1 MSADLER
8 MSLSAY
14 ALLYGL
20 EPQPAAL
27 GAYMGGVFGFLD
39 PEHLLAH
46 RLPAKGTSA
55 AFETV
60 DLHGQVLDTWTVPK
74 HWTIVDISPDKRR
87 LAVVPDEHFSKT
99 LVVDYPS
106 MNVVLKKGNPYG
118 GGSGS
123 SWQFLTEAGRTL
135 CSVEVLPSDPTR
147 TPSTRNAGTWI
158 SARR

>member
-1 MSADLER
+1 

-118 GGSGS
+118 
-123 SWQFLTEAGRTL
+123 ADP
-135 CSVEVLPSDPTR
+135 EVLGSFSQRLGERCVRWKCCHPTR
-147 TPSTRNAGTWI
+147 PV
-158 SARR
+158 RRLHEMLGRGYRQEDRTIW